1 MQLGAFIQVHS
12 DSSPRRG
19 HQICLRKVWR
29 SPSQSFLVR
38 RSRRCRCRA
47 DGHSNDAEKASGQ
60 SGPVSIG
67 RDADNAETPSL
78 GKMKKSREPNMED
91 DESEDEEESKNGLE
105 ELGSPFVGELS
116 AAQEQ
121 YKAKLAAKL
130 QKDQEEERLSRAAR
144 SGIFD
149 MAKAAYTRGRYAN
162 SVTLFEEA
170 SKAEGTMS
178 ALGGDILMWLALAYQ
193 ATGDDARCIA
203 TYQSV
208 EDHHPLR
215 KVRNQAA
222 NLRFICQAPKMKR
235 GPDEKVAIPVLKVE
249 DRKKQGQRSPYRR
262 PVPTAA
268 IVKRELTLEE
278 RFWAEYKTPTW
289 TRNRYVWWAAG
300 ILGLS
305 LAAYSVLVVDK
316 T

>member
-1 MQLGAFIQVHS
+1 MQLGACVQVHS
-12 DSSPRRG
+12 DLSPRRG
-19 HQICLRKVWR
+19 PEICLRKVWR
-29 SPSQSFLVR
+29 SPSQSSLVQ
-38 RSRRCRCRA
+38 RSGRYRCRA
-47 DGHSNDAEKASGQ
+47 DGRFNDAEKASGQ
-60 SGPVSIG
+60 SGPVYIG
-67 RDADNAETPSL
+67 GDADNVETPSL
-78 GKMKKSREPNMED
+78 GNMSQEPSMEED
-91 DESEDEEESKNGLE
+91 DSEDEEESKNGLE

-144 SGIFD
+144 SGIFE
-149 MAKAAYTRGRYAN
+149 MAKAAYTRGRYAD
-162 SVTLFEEA
+162 SVHLFEEA